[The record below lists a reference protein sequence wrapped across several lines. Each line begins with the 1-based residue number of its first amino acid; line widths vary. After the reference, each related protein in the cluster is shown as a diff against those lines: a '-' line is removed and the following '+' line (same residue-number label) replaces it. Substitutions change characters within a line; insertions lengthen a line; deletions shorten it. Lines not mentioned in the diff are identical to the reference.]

1 MPTYLCHGFRWH
13 RLSVKY
19 FVVIQNVDDAAPE
32 WIVTRN
38 SPVAFLDQFY
48 ELFDFLPPCTRPTR
62 PRNPSPHRNDTRLP
76 SRNGNAHARTRSEGE
91 QVYKGTQNGVGY
103 GENGNNSEKIKSP
116 NRSKISGQPVTN
128 EIQDDATSLPSP
140 DPSEFDDSIPFNEWS
155 VVKFIEEFDATD
167 LSAVSGPW
175 AYVADHVVRID
186 TSVSIAEE
194 INRYEARIKT
204 ESYKPMSG
212 PSDEEGRKV
221 NTFGS
226 KKAGWLEKLR
236 DQLQRKES
244 IRWYVVICG
253 DEDRIV
259 PKIDKGEEDQD
270 ANDGEERTRGFVENG
285 FEFRLPEFL
294 EPQQSS
300 EPRPRRQRAEK
311 KMALQKPSPSPIPEG
326 DEPIIPLPPTPVDAT
341 PNISGENLTRLKS
354 SKSNGR
360 LRRLFLRQKPDSPT

>member
-13 RLSVKY
+13 RLSIKY
-19 FVVIQNVDDAAPE
+19 FVVIQNVDDAAPD

-38 SPVAFLDQFY
+38 SPVALLDQFY

-62 PRNPSPHRNDTRLP
+62 PRNPSSHRNDTRLP
-76 SRNGNAHARTRSEGE
+76 SRNGNGHARTQSEGG
-91 QVYKGTQNGVGY
+91 QMHKGTHNGVEN
-103 GENGNNSEKIKSP
+103 GENGNNSDQIKSSH
-116 NRSKISGQPVTN
+116 RRAISGQPVTN
-128 EIQDDATSLPSP
+128 EIQDDAISLPSP
-140 DPSEFDDSIPFNEWS
+140 DPSEFDDSIPFNDWS
-155 VVKFIEEFDATD
+155 VVKFVEEFNATD

-194 INRYEARIKT
+194 ISRYEARIEK

-226 KKAGWLEKLR
+226 RKAGWLEKLR

-244 IRWYVVICG
+244 IRWYVVICS

-259 PKIDKGEEDQD
+259 PNIDRSDEDQD
-270 ANDGEERTRGFVENG
+270 MSNGKGKTRGFVENG

-300 EPRPRRQRAEK
+300 EPRPRRQRAER
-311 KMALQKPSPSPIPEG
+311 KMALQKSSPSPIPESE
-326 DEPIIPLPPTPVDAT
+326 EPIIPLPPTPVDAT
-341 PNISGENLTRLKS
+341 PNISGENLMRLKS

-360 LRRLFLRQKPDSPT
+360 IRRLFLRQKPDSPT